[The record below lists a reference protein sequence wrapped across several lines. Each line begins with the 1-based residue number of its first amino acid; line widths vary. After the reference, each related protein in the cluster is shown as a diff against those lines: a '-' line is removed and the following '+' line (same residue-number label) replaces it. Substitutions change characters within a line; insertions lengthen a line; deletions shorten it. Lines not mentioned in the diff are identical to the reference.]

1 MAKLVE
7 IGGLIKKGLGH
18 GVTER
23 FSKNKDVIS
32 VGYANGRAS
41 DIFDEQQFGSASEAE
56 ILTLIVKDNKSNA
69 IFDELYKHLKLDKE
83 KKREIIE
90 SYFGKNGNKYSMAR
104 THINSCDF
112 SLGNYAHVE
121 DENDLELKTFS
132 LKRNKI
138 SLIPMIN
145 DALKKRNDKFE
156 LD

>member
-56 ILTLIVKDNKSNA
+56 ILTLIVKDNKSNV

-83 KKREIIE
+83 KNGYIFKHE
-90 SYFGKNGNKYSMAR
+90 S
-104 THINSCDF
+104 
-112 SLGNYAHVE
+112 
-121 DENDLELKTFS
+121 
-132 LKRNKI
+132 I
-138 SLIPMIN
+138 S
-145 DALKKRNDKFE
+145 KSSK
-156 LD
+156 

>member
-56 ILTLIVKDNKSNA
+56 ILTLIVKDNKSNV
-69 IFDELYKHLKLDKE
+69 IFDELYEHLKLSKE
-83 KKREIIE
+83 KNGYIFKHE
-90 SYFGKNGNKYSMAR
+90 S
-104 THINSCDF
+104 
-112 SLGNYAHVE
+112 
-121 DENDLELKTFS
+121 
-132 LKRNKI
+132 I
-138 SLIPMIN
+138 S
-145 DALKKRNDKFE
+145 KSSK
-156 LD
+156 